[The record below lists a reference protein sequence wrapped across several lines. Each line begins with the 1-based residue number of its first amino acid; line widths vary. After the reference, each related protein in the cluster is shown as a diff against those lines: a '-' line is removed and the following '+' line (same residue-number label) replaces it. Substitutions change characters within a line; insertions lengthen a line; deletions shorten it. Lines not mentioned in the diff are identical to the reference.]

1 MARHVTSNL
10 DNPLYGYD
18 SPWAT
23 FEPNERLRDLREFA
37 EAGVAPAI
45 HDAWSLIIDNE
56 LAIPDW
62 LAGPTQTLIA
72 KALPKGQISYR
83 SKMRHYYRWRTVKRL
98 RTENLRREDVF
109 EDASHALLGTQYYSG
124 RDAIED
130 SYKKVQKSLKDP
142 KTAIQF
148 YTAMSATR
156 DLMGTSFSRK
166 KG

>member
-1 MARHVTSNL
+1 MTSKL

-18 SPWAT
+18 SPWQN
-23 FEPNERLRDLREFA
+23 FEPNVRLQDLREFA

-56 LAIPDW
+56 LVVPDW
-62 LAGPTQTLIA
+62 LATPTMTLIA
-72 KALPKGQISYR
+72 KDLPKGQVSYR

-98 RTENLRREDVF
+98 RAENTKREDVF
-109 EDASHALLGTQYYSG
+109 EDASNALLGTQYYRG

-130 SYKKVQKSLKDP
+130 SYKRVQRGLKDP
-142 KTAIQF
+142 KTAIQY

-156 DLMGTSFSRK
+156 ELMGTSFRPK